1 MNLSIKGLEKA
12 KILTAKVDLEN
23 KKLSTEIYFD
33 KLDFTGTYLV
43 NGRILILPIQGHGR
57 AEISFGDI
65 IIRFYTEYELLNNNG
80 TDYMNLTNSKVSYT
94 VKRAAY
100 NLKDLFNGDE
110 FLGEQ
115 TNKFLNENWKDLH
128 QEFSPAIAGSIK
140 TVVLKILTRILD
152 VVPFNE
158 IFLP

>member
-57 AEISFGDI
+57 AEISFGKES
-65 IIRFYTEYELLNNNG
+65 FWT
-80 TDYMNLTNSKVSYT
+80 
-94 VKRAAY
+94 
-100 NLKDLFNGDE
+100 
-110 FLGEQ
+110 
-115 TNKFLNENWKDLH
+115 
-128 QEFSPAIAGSIK
+128 
-140 TVVLKILTRILD
+140 
-152 VVPFNE
+152 
-158 IFLP
+158 